1 MQKIGMV
8 WFIIT
13 CVLSV
18 AGMAFFGLSFSLM
31 TIAVSC
37 FFLLFLS
44 LLEGFP
50 EGFWVFAALLLF
62 VVAGI
67 ATFL

>member
-1 MQKIGMV
+1 MV

-13 CVLSV
+13 CLVSV
-18 AGMAFFGLSFSLM
+18 AGMVAFGLSFSLV
-31 TIAVSC
+31 TIVVSC
-37 FFLLFLS
+37 LFLVFLS